1 MVSVIFACYS
11 ACMGFTLEADD
22 LQEVVVLCDQD
33 GIILWWN
40 KAAADITG
48 FSRED
53 VVGYHIDSIVAPGS
67 REELKEILG
76 LQRTGTVLPGMS
88 VRLQTSFG
96 MEVPA
101 EVTSVPQRENGI
113 LTGWLLIFRDTTL
126 KVQLQEQLDR
136 MDVLYRG
143 LVENSSEIIYVLDA
157 AAKVLY
163 INDTVET
170 LLGYA
175 KKDLIGKDLIEI
187 VHPDDRAIAFWPLRE
202 RRKAARA
209 TKDLQIRFIS
219 KVGAH
224 RRYDLE
230 VVYISLTSVG
240 LGAERHPPGKPPAEE
255 RLGTQGVARDVT
267 ELVLLQD
274 FSRQVGFILPICAV
288 CGKIRMTTGTTEEW
302 LPLSAYVERKT
313 GLRFSHTYCPE
324 HVPDIA

>member
-1 MVSVIFACYS
+1 MDFK
-11 ACMGFTLEADD
+11 LEADD

-33 GIILWWN
+33 GILLSWN
-40 KAAADITG
+40 RAGEEITG
-48 FSRED
+48 FTRED
-53 VVGYHIDSIVAPGS
+53 VLGYHIDSIVAPGS
-67 REELKEILG
+67 RAELKEILG
-76 LQRTGTVLPGMS
+76 LQRTGTVLPGMPMK
-88 VRLQTSFG
+88 LQTSYG
-96 MEVPA
+96 MEVPV
-101 EVTSVPQRENGI
+101 EVTSVPQRKDDT
-113 LTGWLLIFRDTTL
+113 LAGWLLIFRDTTL

-143 LVENSSEIIYVLDA
+143 LVENSSELIYVLDA
-157 AAKVLY
+157 AARVLF

-209 TKDLQIRFIS
+209 TKDLQIRLLT
-219 KVGAH
+219 KAGAH

-230 VVYISLTSVG
+230 IVYISLNSVG
-240 LGAERHPPGKPPAEE
+240 LGAERREPGMPAMEE

-288 CGKIRMTTGTTEEW
+288 CGKIRVTTGTTEEW
-302 LPLSAYVERKT
+302 LPLSKYVERKT
-313 GLRFSHTYCPE
+313 GMRFSHTYCPE
-324 HVPDIA
+324 HVPSIA

>member
-1 MVSVIFACYS
+1 MDLK
-11 ACMGFTLEADD
+11 LEADD

-33 GIILWWN
+33 GILLSWN
-40 KAAADITG
+40 KAGEEITG
-48 FSRED
+48 FSRDD

-67 REELKEILG
+67 RAELKDILG
-76 LQRTGTVLPGMS
+76 VQRSGTVLPGMPM
-88 VRLQTSFG
+88 RLQTSYG
-96 MEVPA
+96 MEVPV
-101 EVTSVPQRENGI
+101 EVTSVPQHTGDA

-157 AAKVLY
+157 AARVLF

-170 LLGYA
+170 LLGYS
-175 KKDLIGKDLIEI
+175 KKELLGKDLIEI
-187 VHPDDRAIAFWPLRE
+187 VHPEDRSMAYWPLRE

-209 TKDLQIRFIS
+209 TKDLQIRLLT
-219 KVGAH
+219 KAGTH

-230 VVYISLTSVG
+230 IVYVSLSSVG
-240 LGAERHPPGKPPAEE
+240 LGAERREPGRAADE

-288 CGKIRMTTGTTEEW
+288 CGKIRVTAGTSEEW
-302 LPLSAYVERKT
+302 LALSKYVERKT
-313 GLRFSHTYCPE
+313 GMRFSHTYCPD
-324 HVPDIA
+324 HVPVIS

>member
-1 MVSVIFACYS
+1 MDFK
-11 ACMGFTLEADD
+11 MEADD

-33 GIILWWN
+33 GILLWWN
-40 KAAADITG
+40 RAGEEITG
-48 FSRED
+48 FSRDD

-67 REELKEILG
+67 RGELKDILG
-76 LQRTGTVLPGMS
+76 IQRTGTVLPGMS
-88 VRLQTSFG
+88 MRLQTSYG
-96 MEVPA
+96 MEVPV
-101 EVTSVPQRENGI
+101 EVTSVPQHEGDT

-143 LVENSSEIIYVLDA
+143 LVENSSELIYVLDA
-157 AAKVLY
+157 AARVLF

-187 VHPDDRAIAFWPLRE
+187 VHPDDRAMAFWPLRE

-209 TKDLQIRFIS
+209 TKDLQIRLLTKAGS
-219 KVGAH
+219 H

-230 VVYISLTSVG
+230 IVYISLNSVG
-240 LGAERHPPGKPPAEE
+240 LGAERREPGMPAVEE

-288 CGKIRMTTGTTEEW
+288 CGKIRVTTGTTEEW
-302 LPLSAYVERKT
+302 LPLSKYVERKT
-313 GLRFSHTYCPE
+313 GMRFSHTYCPE
-324 HVPDIA
+324 HVPNIE

>member
-1 MVSVIFACYS
+1 MDFK
-11 ACMGFTLEADD
+11 LEADD
-22 LQEVVVLCDQD
+22 LQEVVVLCDRD
-33 GIILWWN
+33 GILLSWN
-40 KAAADITG
+40 RAGEEITG

-67 REELKEILG
+67 RAELKDILG
-76 LQRTGTVLPGMS
+76 MQRSGTVLPGMP
-88 VRLQTSFG
+88 VKLQTSYG
-96 MEVPA
+96 MEVPV
-101 EVTSVPQRENGI
+101 EVTSVPQHTGDT

-157 AAKVLY
+157 AARVLF

-175 KKDLIGKDLIEI
+175 KKDLLGKDLIEI
-187 VHPDDRAIAFWPLRE
+187 VHPDDRSMAFWPLRE

-209 TKDLQIRFIS
+209 TKDLQIRLLA
-219 KVGAH
+219 KAGAH

-230 VVYISLTSVG
+230 IVYISLNSVG
-240 LGAERHPPGKPPAEE
+240 LGAERHEPGKPAVDE

-274 FSRQVGFILPICAV
+274 FSRQVGFILPICSV
-288 CGKIRMTTGTTEEW
+288 CGKIRVTTGTTEEW
-302 LPLSAYVERKT
+302 LPLSKYVERKT
-313 GLRFSHTYCPE
+313 GMRFSHTYCPE
-324 HVPDIA
+324 HVPVIS

>member
-1 MVSVIFACYS
+1 
-11 ACMGFTLEADD
+11 MGLNMEADD

-33 GIILWWN
+33 GMIVSWN
-40 KAAADITG
+40 KAGEEITG
-48 FSRED
+48 FSQED

-67 REELKEILG
+67 REELKLILG
-76 LQRTGTVLPGMS
+76 IQRSGTVLPGML
-88 VRLQTSFG
+88 VRLLTSFG

-101 EVTSVPQRENGI
+101 EVTSVPQREAGT
-113 LTGWLLIFRDTTL
+113 LTGWLLIFRDATL

-136 MDVLYRG
+136 MDILYRG

-157 AAKVLY
+157 AARVLF

-187 VHPDDRAIAFWPLRE
+187 VHPDDRDVAYWPLRE

-209 TKDLQIRFIS
+209 TRDLQIRLLT
-219 KVGAH
+219 KAGAH

-230 VVYISLTSVG
+230 IVYMSLNAVG
-240 LGAERHPPGKPPAEE
+240 LGAERGDPEGTHRQE

-267 ELVLLQD
+267 ELVVLQD
-274 FSRQVGFILPICAV
+274 FSRQVGLILPICSV
-288 CGKIRMTTGTTEEW
+288 CGKIRVTTGTEDEW
-302 LPLSAYVERKT
+302 IPLSQYVERKT
-313 GLRFSHTYCPE
+313 GMQFSHTYCPE
-324 HVPDIA
+324 HIPVLK